1 MTELEEKKS
10 KNIIVLTDFSE
21 YGDCAVRYGVKLAKI
36 FDSRLTIIH
45 RIKDKMDRGED
56 VSSFSSE
63 QYKQTEQMM
72 RDEGVR
78 YLLSRESFTLKELYA
93 FAEEQETI
101 LFVIAVAPQKN
112 KSLFTRRQAVK
123 FIKPSRVPV
132 MVVGNQLPS
141 EQVFEQVML
150 PIDAGRQSKDKALWA
165 GYFSRF
171 YGSKV
176 HILHTTYNDVS
187 LDKRAG
193 DILTFIE
200 KLYGNLEVTYELH
213 NITPTVDNIDKFSL
227 EYAQKIKATLS
238 VIMMTKYYSLIDL
251 LFGPKEYDMIGNE
264 QNFPV
269 LCINDRD
276 DLCMLCM

>member
-21 YGDCAVRYGVKLAKI
+21 YGDAAVCYGAKLAKI
-36 FDSRLTIIH
+36 FDSQLTIIH
-45 RIKDKMDRGED
+45 RIKGKLDRGEEI
-56 VSSFSSE
+56 STFFSE
-63 QYKQTEQMM
+63 QYKNTVQKMSV
-72 RDEGVR
+72 EGIH
-78 YLLSRESFTLKELYA
+78 YNLSSEIFALKDLYEY
-93 FAEEQETI
+93 AEAQETI

-112 KSLFTRRQAVK
+112 QSLFTRKQAVK
-123 FIKPSRVPV
+123 FIKPSRIPV
-132 MVVGNQLPS
+132 MVVGNQLPD
-141 EQVFEQVML
+141 EHTFEQVML

-171 YGSKV
+171 NGSTV
-176 HILHTTYNDVS
+176 HIIHTTYNDAS

-227 EYAQKIKATLS
+227 EFAPKIDATLS

-251 LFGPKEYDMIGNE
+251 LFGPKEYSLIGNE
-264 QNFPV
+264 LNFPV